1 MRLLQICFFGILA
14 LSATGQA
21 AVANTERGGQ
31 SGNIYTVFAEELP
44 VDKIQAGDKNMTKEY
59 VKSVFGQ
66 PEKEEENNLDYREK
80 YGLTFNFSG
89 YLNEIHIKP
98 GFKGRFPN
106 GITINSTTSDIFRIL
121 RRPKEI
127 VKTEDLKK
135 ERTPDVL
142 YRRQDGIGRIGYYG
156 GHLIFW
162 LNDDKIDQIV
172 SDRICLINPATL
184 KQRVNSGGQPK
195 NSSATASDKRD
206 ISGKELELKIIA
218 KNEVARKMID
228 TYKNLQSYQ
237 AVWEIKM
244 PQDAEQGK
252 QLEIKILFDRKTNNA
267 VYQTIS
273 KNKLEDGTDE
283 NKLSILV
290 IKNNNKLSVFS
301 DIGLSQ
307 APVIKETEK
316 EDTNEITYRDIRRAI
331 MMFYPAD
338 MAMIMSDVPLHEIL
352 QGIPESCLT
361 EISDTNGITLKLLSS
376 FETDAFIGIDP
387 NTNLINEY
395 CFFDK
400 ATGEKCPPIFK
411 LITLK
416 TNEPIDAGLFD
427 FDMYLEKYG
436 IKKEEKEPVKQ

>member
-1 MRLLQICFFGILA
+1 
-14 LSATGQA
+14 
-21 AVANTERGGQ
+21 
-31 SGNIYTVFAEELP
+31 
-44 VDKIQAGDKNMTKEY
+44 
-59 VKSVFGQ
+59 
-66 PEKEEENNLDYREK
+66 
-80 YGLTFNFSG
+80 
-89 YLNEIHIKP
+89 
-98 GFKGRFPN
+98 
-106 GITINSTTSDIFRIL
+106 
-121 RRPKEI
+121 
-127 VKTEDLKK
+127 
-135 ERTPDVL
+135 
-142 YRRQDGIGRIGYYG
+142 
-156 GHLIFW
+156 
-162 LNDDKIDQIV
+162 
-172 SDRICLINPATL
+172 LINPATL